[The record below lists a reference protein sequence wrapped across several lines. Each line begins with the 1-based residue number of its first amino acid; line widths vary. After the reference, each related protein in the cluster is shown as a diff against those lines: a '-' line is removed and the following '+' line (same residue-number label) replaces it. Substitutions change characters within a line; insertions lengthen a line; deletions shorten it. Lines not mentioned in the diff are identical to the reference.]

1 VKKIALVLAILV
13 SIAVFPNRAS
23 ASYVT
28 DFVSWLVP
36 DELKPQATTPKTTR
50 GTGGVYITPDPTVLT
65 GDTPLTFYLPS
76 LTKRSFT
83 ILNDGKID
91 LFLNKSNLLRYS
103 ASPEIVPGDI
113 PSSLALNVGVERTIA
128 ISNQSTT
135 TNYFLS
141 RSDLSVTTADSVL
154 QPIVFVSDTRGVAHT
169 VDVGTST
176 SLASFSF
183 AFTLSNAT
191 NNDAYV
197 SRTINPQ
204 NFLSFTSV
212 PGAVTSVKFIDSNIK
227 SQAGDSDIAYVIP
240 AGTSRSFEITGIIDN
255 TLGTPG
261 QKFLSVT
268 SIEYSYYRN
277 LSQVL
282 YIDNATQIR
291 GLTASVKLGA
301 GALPQ
306 ATVNGNPIQNSGGQ
320 GNQGSQDVQQ
330 NSNEIIPIPIPT
342 SVVTSPTPSPSPT
355 PTVRP
360 SPTPTVEPT
369 PTVTPSPT
377 PIVSPTPTATVVPGL
392 SVMNASTLV
401 GPAIIDESGQIVGYP
416 VTFTFGVS
424 SHSKSIY
431 FSKVPETS
439 LVTAQ
444 TGFGSAS
451 PTINNITAS
460 PSVRSGDGGSYY
472 IIPANTSRT
481 FQAFGVLRNDGVT
494 KAGTQTFQITKMNY
508 GFKSSF
514 LGEVSTTEKVASL
527 KASVKLAPPVTKPSP
542 TPSPTPTVP
551 PESTPTATP
560 NPTSTATP
568 NEQLIAICYSTQ
580 NNPQVG
586 DLVSWQVMQ
595 SGGGD
600 SVTYKWVGTD
610 GLSGTNSQT
619 TKTYTTT
626 GRKDALVTITSG
638 GQTTSA
644 ACYVNVSAVS
654 ASPTPSPTPT
664 PAATGTPS
672 PTPIQT
678 GKVSVRVTN
687 KNLVAGV
694 LYSIGEML
702 DSFFKR

>member
-23 ASYVT
+23 ASYIT

-154 QPIVFVSDTRGVAHT
+154 EPIVFVSDTRGVAHT

-268 SIEYSYYRN
+268 SIEYSYYKN

-306 ATVNGNPIQNSGGQ
+306 ATVNGNPIQSSSQ
-320 GNQGSQDVQQ
+320 NQNQNQSQ
-330 NSNEIIPIPIPT
+330 S
-342 SVVTSPTPSPSPT
+342 SSSSPTPTVLPTLTPSPT
-355 PTVRP
+355 PTVVPTPITASPTPSPVPSSTP
-360 SPTPTVEPT
+360 SPTPT
-369 PTVTPSPT
+369 
-377 PIVSPTPTATVVPGL
+377 VSPTPTATVVPGL

-664 PAATGTPS
+664 SAATGTPS